1 MKPQKC
7 SVDYLGIKV
16 TSQRVNFHFWVNC
29 YFNTKSVLQHHI
41 FTLTD
46 AGLSVPCYNTGSQ
59 FFLPAFCIT
68 TQISGLMVRP
78 VPTEQFPECFHVGK
92 LKPHTR
98 FFSRGICFHLLSRWR
113 WRACLGRIE
122 TAVPE
127 SAVTSSRHSRDVS
140 RGKHSA
146 SQMWNIHMDVWSIT
160 AIYLHISGVFF
171 TTQRCQM
178 WPLVSSSSAALA
190 PGTRAT
196 VLVLRINGSLFRA
209 RGCLYGLSQLDPWLQ
224 ATGLF

>member
-1 MKPQKC
+1 MLQHWEPI
-7 SVDYLGIKV
+7 L
-16 TSQRVNFHFWVNC
+16 FA
-29 YFNTKSVLQHHI
+29 SVLYHDPDLRSDGSARASSSLNVSMWENLNLTRDFFPGVFV
-41 FTLTD
+41 FTYCHVD
-46 AGLSVPCYNTGSQ
+46 AG
-59 FFLPAFCIT
+59 
-68 TQISGLMVRP
+68 
-78 VPTEQFPECFHVGK
+78 E
-92 LKPHTR
+92 
-98 FFSRGICFHLLSRWR
+98 
-113 WRACLGRIE
+113 RIE

-127 SAVTSSRHSRDVS
+127 SAVTSSRHSRDVP

-209 RGCLYGLSQLDPWLQ
+209 RGCLYGLSQLDP
-224 ATGLF
+224 